1 MQQHEEVTP
10 SFFMLCPPMICAQ
23 FRADMIYV
31 CCDVLCGIAELL
43 RFAHAAIEMVPKKTV
58 EQSVDMEGQSRE
70 CPVRC
75 QALAFIWSRQF

>member
-10 SFFMLCPPMICAQ
+10 SFLMLCPPMICAR
-23 FRADMIYV
+23 FRADMIHV
-31 CCDVLCGIAELL
+31 CCDVLCVLL
-43 RFAHAAIEMVPKKTV
+43 SCSSLPHAAIEMVPKRTV

-75 QALAFIWSRQF
+75 QALAFIWSTQL